1 MSMVFMDS
9 CGDGY
14 GSDQVGL
21 VYDTVSGTP
30 PVVEP
35 NGGRNDTNGLKLSAG
50 TEFFAKDVPA
60 LDEYFVGIAFRLQAI
75 TTPVDIVEFNEG
87 VTNHVTVTVLA
98 NGAIEVARDSSVLAT
113 SAAGTI
119 LEGAYNYMEVRV
131 VVDDAAGIVTVDLDE
146 FNIHMLTSQDTQ
158 NGGTGVINEIRLKG
172 TSDVIFFDDFY
183 VNNNSG
189 ASPQNGFLG
198 NTHIEFNA
206 ALADGTI
213 NDFPI
218 LEPTTPTTHF
228 DKVDEIPPDLDVSFV
243 ASSTPTDQEL
253 FTIPPLSSLTGDG
266 TVFGVQVSVLTR
278 KNNEG
283 SRLIKTLIDPGV
295 TIAEGPDLTLALTY
309 DYAVGMFQ
317 QNPDTSSDWTE
328 AEVEAS
334 EIGCEVT

>member
-60 LDEYFVGIAFRLQAI
+60 LDEYFIGIAFRLQAL

-87 VTNHVTVTVLA
+87 STNHVTVTVLA
-98 NGAIEVARDSSVLAT
+98 NGAIEVARDAAVLAT

-119 LEGAYNYMEVRV
+119 LEGAYNYLEVRAV
-131 VVDDAAGIVTVDLDE
+131 IDGAVGIVTVDLDE
-146 FNIHMLTSQDTQ
+146 FNIHAITGANTQ
-158 NGGTGVINEIRLKG
+158 NGGTGIIDEIRMKG
-172 TSDVIFFDDFY
+172 TSDIIFFDDLY
-183 VNNNSG
+183 INNNIG
-189 ASPQNGFLG
+189 DSPQSGFLG

-206 ALADGTI
+206 VLADGSV
-213 NDFPI
+213 NDFAI

-228 DKVDEIPPDLDVSFV
+228 DKVNEIPPDLDVSFV
-243 ASSTPTDQEL
+243 ASNTPADQEL
-253 FTIPPLSSLTGDG
+253 FTIPPLSALTGNA

-283 SRLIKTLIDPGV
+283 SRLIKPLIDPGV
-295 TIAEGPDLTLALTY
+295 TIAEGADLTLALTY
-309 DYAVGMFQ
+309 GYAVEMWQ